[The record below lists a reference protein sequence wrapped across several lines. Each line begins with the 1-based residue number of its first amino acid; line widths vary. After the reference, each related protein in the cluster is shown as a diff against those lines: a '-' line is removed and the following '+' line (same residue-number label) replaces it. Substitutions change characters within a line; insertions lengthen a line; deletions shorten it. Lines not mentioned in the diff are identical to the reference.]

1 MEILMSS
8 IDHQKMSIVSGPDQK
23 SEKTAPYTT
32 GVRMT
37 DEERF
42 RPGTYVG
49 DDPVL
54 KATFAG
60 SWLQI

>member
-8 IDHQKMSIVSGPDQK
+8 IDHQETSIVSGPDQK
-23 SEKTAPYTT
+23 SEKNAPYTT
-32 GVRMT
+32 GVRIT
-37 DEERF
+37 DQERF
-42 RPGTYVG
+42 HPGTYVG
-49 DDPVL
+49 DNPVL